1 MSDYTIYSS
10 KGHVHVEG
18 SLQARAV
25 LELREY
31 LMREI
36 EKDKGDLRV
45 VMVKCDHLHSSAL
58 TVLLDVLPSLKMRKC
73 GIQLFNPPSNFI
85 KIIKLANVV
94 QLFQISHPY
103 SRSE

>member
-1 MSDYTIYSS
+1 MVDYKIYSH

-25 LELREY
+25 LELGDLLKQEVA
-31 LMREI
+31 
-36 EKDKGDLRV
+36 KDEGDLRI
-45 VMVKCDHLHSSAL
+45 VMVKCEHLHSSAL
-58 TVLLDVLPSLKMRKC
+58 TVLLEVLPTLKARKC
-73 GIQLFNPPSNFI
+73 GIQLFNPPQNFI